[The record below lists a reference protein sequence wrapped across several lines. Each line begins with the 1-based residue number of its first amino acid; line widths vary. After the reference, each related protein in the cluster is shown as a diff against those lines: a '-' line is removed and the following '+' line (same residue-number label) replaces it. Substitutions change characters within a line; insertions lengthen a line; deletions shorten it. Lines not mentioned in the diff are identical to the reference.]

1 MWYCV
6 LISNIGSNEHRTRE
20 GYKNKQ
26 KREAFEMIENL
37 SDSLGIHQC
46 VRDQAKEEL
55 VSIHL
60 LTLFTSIH

>member
-1 MWYCV
+1 
-6 LISNIGSNEHRTRE
+6 
-20 GYKNKQ
+20 
-26 KREAFEMIENL
+26 MIENL